1 MQLTDK
7 NIYMLA
13 RIARVK
19 AAKLLFENEAD
30 RRKIVKGLAFDVCRN
45 ISTSLTNIGRELTSS
60 RNNVNATFLTALD
73 RQACKAAD
81 AHVISALID
90 VLTLTIVAKVD
101 IDTWRR
107 ESKLRQITKSN
118 MEKF

>member
-7 NIYMLA
+7 NIYMFA
-13 RIARVK
+13 RIARAK

-30 RRKIVKGLAFDVCRN
+30 RQKIVKGLAFDVCRN
-45 ISTSLTNIGRELTSS
+45 ISTSLTNIARELTSS
-60 RNNVNATFLTALD
+60 RDNVNATFLDALD
-73 RQACKAAD
+73 KQACRAAD

-90 VLTLTIVAKVD
+90 VLTLAIVAKID

-107 ESKLRQITKSN
+107 ESRQRQITKSN